1 MIARWRATWIG
12 GLMVAMILAAAPL
25 RVTADEAATA
35 DIPVPKNIIYAGQMV
50 DESLI
55 MWRRVPVRYLR
66 RVQVFESIDE
76 VIGKMA
82 RTTLMPN
89 RPIAINHLRKP
100 DIIKASVPVEV
111 FYKAGNLVIRGTAIP
126 LSGAAVGE
134 ALRARN
140 VDTGVVITGIAQP
153 DGTLLAIH

>member
-12 GLMVAMILAAAPL
+12 GLIVAMIAAAAP
-25 RVTADEAATA
+25 RAFADEATTA

-66 RVQVFESIDE
+66 RVQVFESVDE
-76 VIGKMA
+76 VVGKMA

-140 VDTGVVITGIAQP
+140 VDTGVVIIGIAQP
-153 DGTLLAIH
+153 DGTLLAIR

>member
-12 GLMVAMILAAAPL
+12 GLIVATVLAAAP
-25 RVTADEAATA
+25 RASAGEATTA
-35 DIPVPKNIIYAGQMV
+35 DIPVPKNIIYAGQVV
-50 DESLI
+50 DEALI
-55 MWRRVPVRYLR
+55 TWRRVPVRYLR
-66 RVQVFESIDE
+66 RVQVFESVDE
-76 VIGKMA
+76 VVGKMA

-111 FYKAGNLVIRGTAIP
+111 FYKAGNLVIRSTAIP